1 MTAAAAMARALPGG
15 RRRILFGD
23 GPFIERASF
32 MAVDEE
38 RAVGAILVTLLPEGD
53 PCDHECY
60 EWRERPPADCIEKRL
75 GRPHLTWIFAAPHAR
90 GNGIG
95 TALLAAT
102 VNELLKMGY
111 KELLSTFMIG
121 NELSTLWHW
130 RNGFQLLAYPGS
142 YRLMKE
148 RWQKYLQPPD

>member
-1 MTAAAAMARALPGG
+1 MFPSRSPRIFAGSTIRSSPMRPLVAMPLSTIFP
-15 RRRILFGD
+15 
-23 GPFIERASF
+23 PSTVNFIERASF

-102 VNELLKMGY
+102 VNELLKMG
-111 KELLSTFMIG
+111 
-121 NELSTLWHW
+121 
-130 RNGFQLLAYPGS
+130 FQIKDVAGG
-142 YRLMKE
+142 RVE
-148 RWQKYLQPPD
+148 VRRA